1 MREKPGDPQSPE
13 ILMKIGLVI
22 GRFPPQA
29 TGGAETQAR
38 LIAGHLGRSHEVNVF
53 TRRLDDSPPVET
65 AHGYRIIRTRTIGLR
80 GIRMLS
86 DLVISCST
94 IGRKKYRG
102 DVLLCFQTIN
112 SGVIGAFTKVAK
124 GLPFVVWMMGRG
136 DYQWNTGLEKPRL
149 VPWVLRR
156 ADRILVESDYIK
168 RELYSAME
176 TLGAGGALAEIDS
189 KLSIMPTIVEP
200 GERFGRHDGY
210 VLFVGRLVKLK
221 GVDLLLDAM
230 RDVAGT
236 RLVIVGD
243 GPERRALERAA
254 AGLDVTFEGML
265 PHDEVKRRFWD
276 AAALVQPSL
285 TEGLPNSVME
295 AMAHGVPVIGTA
307 VGGIPDVVKDGETGF
322 LLKERDPRLLGS
334 RLNALIQDKPLWG
347 RMSAACLETAVAYSP
362 EKVIPRLEAAL
373 SGAVDGSRRD

>member
-1 MREKPGDPQSPE
+1 
-13 ILMKIGLVI
+13 MKIGLVI

-38 LIAGHLGRSHEVNVF
+38 LIAGCLGHRHDVTVF
-53 TRRLDDSPPVET
+53 TRRLDNSPTVEM
-65 AHGYRIIRTRTIGLR
+65 ADGYRIIRTRTLDLR

-86 DLVISCST
+86 DLAISCST
-94 IGRKKYRG
+94 IGKRENRS

-112 SGVIGAFTKVAK
+112 SGVIGALTKVTK

-136 DYQWNTGLEKPRL
+136 DYQWNTGVEKPRL

-168 RELYSAME
+168 RELYSAIE
-176 TLGAGGALAEIDS
+176 SLAASTALAAIDS

-200 GERFGRHDGY
+200 GESVGRPDGY
-210 VLFVGRLVKLK
+210 VIFVGRLVKLK

-230 RDVAGT
+230 RSVEGA

-243 GPERRALERAA
+243 GPERGALERAA
-254 AGLDVTFEGML
+254 SGLDVTFEGML
-265 PHDEVKRRFWD
+265 SHEEVKRRLGD
-276 AAALVQPSL
+276 ASVLVQPSV

-307 VGGIPDVVKDGETGF
+307 VGGIPDVVKEGETGF
-322 LLKERDPRLLGS
+322 LLENRDPRLLGS
-334 RLNALIQDKPLWG
+334 RLEMLLRDKSLW
-347 RMSAACLETAVAYSP
+347 RQMSMACL
-362 EKVIPRLEAAL
+362 R
-373 SGAVDGSRRD
+373 

>member
-1 MREKPGDPQSPE
+1 MR
-13 ILMKIGLVI
+13 IGLVI

-38 LIAGHLGRSHEVNVF
+38 LVAGYIGRSHEVTVF
-53 TRRLDDSPPVET
+53 TRRLDDSPRVEMVR
-65 AHGYRIIRTRTIGLR
+65 GYRVVRTRTLGVR

-86 DLVISCST
+86 DLAVSCST
-94 IGRKKYRG
+94 IGKVENRS

-112 SGVIGAFTKVAK
+112 SGVIGALTKITK
-124 GLPFVVWMMGRG
+124 RLPFVVWMMGRG
-136 DYQWNTGLEKPRL
+136 DYQWSAGFEKARL

-156 ADRILVESDYIK
+156 ADRILVESTYIK
-168 RELYSAME
+168 RELYAAFE
-176 TLGAGGALAEIDS
+176 ALGKSTSLAGIDS

-200 GERFGRHDGY
+200 GEHVGRPDGY

-230 RDVAGT
+230 RSVKGA

-243 GPERRALERAA
+243 GPERGALERAA

-265 PHDEVKRRFWD
+265 PHDEVKRRFGG
-276 AAALVQPSL
+276 ATVLVQPSL

-295 AMAHGVPVIGTA
+295 ALAHGVPVIGTA

-322 LLKERDPRLLGS
+322 LLKDRDPQALGS
-334 RLNALIQDKPLWG
+334 RLDTLLRDESLWR
-347 RMSAACLETAVAYSP
+347 RMSMACLDTAKTYSP
-362 EKVIPRLEAAL
+362 ELVIPRLEAVLADTVN
-373 SGAVDGSRRD
+373 GPRRN